1 MGKKKFWVF
10 NRTNKSDEAE
20 LLLYGPIGDEMLW
33 GDEVTPK
40 QFKEDLDNLGDISTL
55 NIYINSPGGDV
66 FAGQAIY
73 SILSRHKAQKIV
85 YIDGLAASI
94 ASVIAMAGDLVVMP
108 RNAMMMIHNPWTM
121 AVGNAND
128 FRKLADDLD
137 KIRESLIVA
146 YQSKTQLSREKIIE
160 LMDAETWMTAEEA
173 IEYGF
178 ADEVEQEK
186 QVAAS
191 IDDRFFRFYKNIPR
205 DLIKIRN
212 GVVPDD
218 ISTQTAP
225 EDTPW
230 EAPTLS
236 DFTNK
241 TWDEL
246 SEEEKKN
253 IARHYAWTP
262 KMPPDRFSDLKLPHH
277 DPHTHKVVWRAVANA
292 AARLNQADI
301 PEADIEK
308 VKKHLANHYK
318 QFGKT
323 PPWEQQ
329 DSNKTKLAKAKLA
342 LLIELI
348 KNNLRR
354 NG

>member
-1 MGKKKFWVF
+1 MRKFWVF
-10 NRTNKSDEAE
+10 NKLKENEGE
-20 LLLYGPIGDEMLW
+20 LLIYGPIGDEATW
-33 GDEVTPK
+33 GNEITAK
-40 QFKEDLDNLGDISTL
+40 KFKEDLDALGDIDTL
-55 NIYINSPGGDV
+55 NIYINSEGGDV

-73 SILSRHKAQKIV
+73 SMLSRHKAQKIV

-108 RNAMMMIHNPWTM
+108 KNSMMMIHNPWTV
-121 AVGNAND
+121 AAGNAD
-128 FRKLADDLD
+128 YFRKLANDLD

-146 YQSKTQLSREKIIE
+146 YQSKSNLSREKIIE

-173 IEYGF
+173 VQYGF
-178 ADEVEQEK
+178 ADEIEKEK
-186 QVAAS
+186 QVAAC
-191 IDDRFFRFYKNIPR
+191 IDERFLKFYRNVPQS
-205 DLIKIRN
+205 LLKIRN

-236 DFTNK
+236 DFTDK

-246 SEEEKKN
+246 SDEEKKN

-292 AARLNQADI
+292 VARLDQADI
-301 PEADIEK
+301 PEADKDK
-308 VKKHLANHYK
+308 VRKRLGNHYK

-323 PPWEQQ
+323 PPWEQDQ
-329 DSNKTKLAKAKLA
+329 NRTKLAKAKLA
-342 LLIELI
+342 LLIELLQTKSLI
-348 KNNLRR
+348 RR
-354 NG
+354 ND

>member
-1 MGKKKFWVF
+1 MRKFWVF
-10 NRTNKSDEAE
+10 NKLKENEGE
-20 LLLYGPIGDEMLW
+20 LLIYGPIGDEATW
-33 GDEVTPK
+33 GNEITAK
-40 QFKEDLDNLGDISTL
+40 KFKEDLDALGDIETL
-55 NIYINSPGGDV
+55 NIYINSEGGDV

-73 SILSRHKAQKIV
+73 SMLSRHKAQKIV

-108 RNAMMMIHNPWTM
+108 KNAMMMIHNPWTI
-121 AVGNAND
+121 AAGNAEY

-146 YQSKTQLSREKIIE
+146 YQSKSQLSREKIIE
-160 LMDAETWMTAEEA
+160 LMDAETWLTAEEA
-173 IEYGF
+173 VAYGF
-178 ADEVEQEK
+178 ADEIETKK

-191 IDDRFFRFYKNIPR
+191 IDGRFLKFYRNVPQ
-205 DLIKIRN
+205 DLLKIKN

-236 DFTNK
+236 DFTDK

-246 SEEEKKN
+246 TDEEKKN

-292 AARLNQADI
+292 AARLEQTDI
-301 PEADIEK
+301 PEADKDK
-308 VKKHLANHYK
+308 VKKHLGNHYK

-323 PPWEQQ
+323 PPWEQ
-329 DSNKTKLAKAKLA
+329 DANKTKQAKAKLA
-342 LLIELI
+342 LLIELLQTKSLI
-348 KNNLRR
+348 RR
-354 NG
+354 ND